1 MTISGRDVAPGGRVH
16 DGHGDGGRAVVDRAG
31 VDRRRRG
38 LALASLLAVG
48 AGGALYAAHPP
59 IGRGFLALLVA
70 PLLIAAMRAAGG
82 GRIWDVSAERP
93 SAARAILLGVIAGSI
108 GYGTMIVWLV
118 PPAGIV
124 GWSLLVLIQA
134 AWLGLWA
141 MLIAPFL
148 RHPLLPIISATAWV
162 GMDVLRGF
170 VPLSGFSW
178 GALAYAQVD
187 YAWFTPLGRV
197 LGASG
202 ITFVVVA
209 LGVALMETA
218 LVMWTGDRE
227 DPLRPPIVQAVGLTL
242 VVTLVTVGPPPTD
255 GSLDVLAV
263 QGNDIEHWIQ
273 QADDPPRTITGNL
286 HRLTIE
292 SVERD
297 GPPDLALWPESAVDR
312 DPSRPA
318 WSDLGVLASEAA
330 AAAGTLVTGV
340 SLDGPDPIRER
351 IVGAWLLGPDGTDDV
366 EDLYV
371 KRRPVPFGE
380 YVPGRRL
387 LSWIP
392 ALDQVPRDA
401 IAGEAA
407 QSFEVAPG
415 VHAAVV
421 ICFETLFSD
430 LVRSNIRAGDR
441 DAGIVLAITNDASFQ
456 RSAEPDQHL
465 AQSRMRAIESGRW
478 VVHAALSGSSA
489 FIDPDGRVYEA
500 TGLFVQDSIR
510 RDVPLAAG
518 STPFLVIGDVVGRAG
533 AVGFVALLGLAF
545 VGTRRSRRERGSGT
559 QSTSERPSRGVA
571 GR

>member
-1 MTISGRDVAPGGRVH
+1 MTMSH
-16 DGHGDGGRAVVDRAG
+16 SLLSSDGGRGSRRVAQVITGSHSRVGLSRAPLLAI
-31 VDRRRRG
+31 VAG
-38 LALASLLAVG
+38 LALYG
-48 AGGALYAAHPP
+48 AHPP
-59 IGRGFLALLVA
+59 IGRGFLGLLVA
-70 PLLIAAMRAAGG
+70 PLLLASMRAAGG
-82 GRIWDVSAERP
+82 GHIIDVQADSPTAPR
-93 SAARAILLGVIAGSI
+93 AALLGVIAGSV
-108 GYGTMIVWLV
+108 GYGMMISWLIA
-118 PPAGIV
+118 PAGVI
-124 GWSLLVLIQA
+124 GWGLLVLIQA

-141 MLIAPFL
+141 AVVARFL
-148 RHPLLPIISATAWV
+148 QHALLPIIAATVWV

-202 ITFVVVA
+202 VTFVVVA

-218 LVMWTGDRE
+218 LVMLAGDRE
-227 DPLRPPIVQAVGLTL
+227 NPLRAPIVQAVGLTL
-242 VVTLVTVGPPPTD
+242 MVTLVTIGPPSTA

-263 QGNDIEHWIQ
+263 QGNDIEHWIEQ
-273 QADDPPRTITGNL
+273 DDDPPRTITRNL
-286 HRLTIE
+286 HRLTLE
-292 SVERD
+292 SVARD
-297 GPPDLALWPESAVDR
+297 GAPDLVVWPESAVDR
-312 DPSRPA
+312 DPSRAA

-330 AAAGTLVTGV
+330 AAAGKLVAGV
-340 SLDGPDPIRER
+340 SLDGPDPFRER
-351 IVGAWLLGPDGTDDV
+351 IVGAWLLGPAGTADV

-401 IAGEAA
+401 IAGESPQA
-407 QSFEVAPG
+407 FEIVPG
-415 VHAAVV
+415 VYAAVLV
-421 ICFETLFSD
+421 CFETLFSD

-441 DAGIVLAITNDASFQ
+441 DAGIVLAITNDASFE

-465 AQSRMRAIESGRW
+465 AQSRMRAIETGRW

-489 FIDPDGRVYEA
+489 FIDPDGRVLDA
-500 TGLFVQDSIR
+500 TDLFTQASIR
-510 RDVPLAAG
+510 REIPLAAAP
-518 STPFLVIGDVVGRAG
+518 TPFLAIGDVVGIAAATGLILFAG
-533 AVGFVALLGLAF
+533 FGALDA
-545 VGTRRSRRERGSGT
+545 RRVRREQASGP
-559 QSTSERPSRGVA
+559 QAPGVRRPRGVD